1 MMRSRRDVAAL
12 MKDGA
17 AVDRAME
24 AGFADAVRRHR
35 EAGVPMAMWEDGV
48 VKMVSPFDI
57 PLPGEDSAEVPR
69 RHVQG
74 AD

>member
-1 MMRSRRDVAAL
+1 MRSRRDVTAL
-12 MKDGA
+12 MKDGS
-17 AVDRAME
+17 AVDRAVE
-24 AGFADAVRRHR
+24 AAFAEAVRRHR
-35 EAGVPMAMWEDGV
+35 EADVPMAMWEDGA

-57 PLPGEDSAEVPR
+57 PLPGEDPADVPR

>member
-1 MMRSRRDVAAL
+1 MRSRRDVAAL
-12 MKDGA
+12 MQDGA

-24 AGFADAVRRHR
+24 AAFTDAVRRHR
-35 EAGVPMAMWEDGV
+35 EAGVPMAMWEDGA

-57 PLPGEDSAEVPR
+57 PLPGEDPAESPKR
-69 RHVQG
+69 RVQG

>member
-1 MMRSRRDVAAL
+1 MRSRRDVTAL
-12 MKDGA
+12 MKDGS
-17 AVDRAME
+17 AVDRAVD
-24 AGFADAVRRHR
+24 AAFAQAVLRHR
-35 EAGVPMAMWEDGV
+35 DAGVPMAMWEEGA

-57 PLPGEDSAEVPR
+57 PLPGEDPAELPR